1 MSRVVIVSRTRLG
14 NRLCIGGHDINQD
27 MKSLR
32 LLTRQEENQPA
43 DSPLE
48 IGDIWDLEF
57 QPRPTITPPHVEDV
71 LVTAGK
77 HVKRVEDI
85 ASYLIDRVTI
95 WSDGPEALWDGTL
108 RATPNG
114 RALVLAEGPIP
125 SCSTGYWQPDYSLDR
140 WRWDENSKS
149 YFDYTGPSSIR
160 RFSWAGVATAPEH
173 IAQWTLVRVSL
184 ARYWDPETAPA
195 GYYAQISGVY

>member
-14 NRLCIGGHDINQD
+14 NRVCIGGHDIDLD

-32 LLTRQEENQPA
+32 LLTPQEDNQLA
-43 DSPLE
+43 DSPLG
-48 IGDIWDLEF
+48 IGDVWELEY
-57 QPRPTITPPHVEDV
+57 QPRPTVTPPHVEDV
-71 LVTAGK
+71 LVTSG
-77 HVKRVEDI
+77 KRVERVPDLG
-85 ASYLIDRVTI
+85 SYLIDRVPI
-95 WSDGPEALWDGTL
+95 WVEGPEALWDGTL

-125 SCSTGYWQPDYSLDR
+125 SCSTGYWQPDHSLNR
-140 WRWDENSKS
+140 WRWDENSRS

-160 RFSWAGVATAPEH
+160 RFSWAGVAAAPER
-173 IAQWTLVRVSL
+173 IAQWMLVRVSL
-184 ARYWDPETAPA
+184 ARYWAPDTAPA